1 MELTWFGRYR
11 DIIAALVYH
20 TNCVNRTSNVRE
32 NIGDGVMLTVQEWQ
46 TLESIIE
53 HDDKSLIM
61 SDISKL
67 LGLPLSTLSKVTKQ
81 LLSQGLVERYR
92 IDGNRKNIILRPS
105 KKGYLLYHSHCEAVT
120 RPLFQNFFNKL
131 EPLSDEQLKIISD
144 AIIALNAEMDEDQAR
159 RLIKME

>member
-11 DIIAALVYH
+11 DIVTALVYH
-20 TNCVNRTSNVRE
+20 TNCVNRSANIRE
-32 NIGDGVMLTVQEWQ
+32 NYGSGVMLTAQEWQ
-46 TLESIIE
+46 TLETIIE
-53 HDDKSLIM
+53 HDNENLIM

-67 LGLPLSTLSKVTKQ
+67 LGIPLSTLSKLTKQ

-105 KKGYLLYHSHCEAVT
+105 KKGYLLYQEHCEAVT
-120 RPLFQNFFNKL
+120 TPLFQRFFNKL

-144 AIIALNAEMDEDQAR
+144 AIIALNTEMDEDQVR